1 MTRKYIFSGPETP
14 GVPKNSN
21 RQKTTI
27 NGGRAFHHQ
36 SVARVGSS
44 SGSLPIFQPIDSSGL
59 IPMLPR
65 TKKAWANQ
73 VLPSVPKKRSSKKK
87 THHVLQRKVQW
98 QLPGLQSGIEKSDWL
113 HQERTLF
120 LQSVEPIKGILREN
134 SGSAPKLWCLRQ
146 NYYENGDLW
155 TSIGVCQY
163 PPRVRETNYAQREE
177 ARLPCSVQL
186 AASFLFRHFGPIGQF
201 IFLFCVVYRSTN
213 IVFVN
218 KIRQQFFVIYIYI

>member
-1 MTRKYIFSGPETP
+1 MTRKYIFSGPENTR
-14 GVPKNSN
+14 GTEKFKSPKNHY
-21 RQKTTI
+21 

-59 IPMLPR
+59 IPMLPG
-65 TKKAWANQ
+65 TQKAWTNQ

-98 QLPGLQSGIEKSDWL
+98 QLPGLQSGHIEKSDWL

-163 PPRVRETNYAQREE
+163 PPIISNPSSNYA
-177 ARLPCSVQL
+177 
-186 AASFLFRHFGPIGQF
+186 
-201 IFLFCVVYRSTN
+201 
-213 IVFVN
+213 
-218 KIRQQFFVIYIYI
+218 